1 MPAKPIVIDGWQK
14 GIADSPFLGFASM
27 KLVDIETNPGSIK
40 VQKKPST
47 LFHASYS
54 STFTA
59 VAATDICTSNSTV
72 PDTGTAVTVSTTTTL
87 PAGLAASTNYFV
99 IKLSSTTF
107 KLATNISNANAG
119 TAIDITST
127 GTGTHTVTTVTPG
140 EIKHIVKEQRT
151 GVTFLQDANA
161 RVWYLG
167 NGATRAL
174 LLNGNTTTNGAGN
187 GIIPFRT
194 SDGSA
199 VYLFVF
205 RNASIDVAT
214 VTTGANLENPTWSN
228 SWQSLNSAIASGN
241 SHHTILGQD
250 NIIYFCDD
258 RYVGTIRE
266 IGVFAPGTGG
276 TYSYNN
282 QALDIP
288 QNDIAQWLCEL
299 GANLLIAGNN
309 TNKIY
314 PWDRLSD
321 SFALPIEVPERSI
334 KKIINSGGI
343 VYILAG
349 VNGNIYTSQGS
360 YTRFFRK
367 IPAYLMN
374 TNATIQSN
382 RVTWGGIAIRN
393 GALLVG
399 VAGLTSGNSGVYLV
413 YPDGRLVMDSMPS
426 TGSAN
431 VTAIYAEDDFYYFGY
446 SGGADYF
453 DISTGRYSSQEA
465 IVQTELF
472 QIADKKTKATLSRLE
487 LQVAKPGTGSVRFS
501 YRTNLNASFTTLT
514 TFSGDGSTTSWSY
527 DMGLTNL
534 ENIQIQMELSG
545 NIEPIYVILVP

>member
-14 GIADSPFLGFASM
+14 GIADSAFQGFASM
-27 KLVDIETNPGSIK
+27 KLVDIETFPGSLK
-40 VQKKPST
+40 VQKKPSS
-47 LFHASYS
+47 LFHTSYS

-59 VAATDICTSNSTV
+59 DAGTDTCTSSSTV

-87 PAGLAASTNYFV
+87 PSGLSASTNYFI

-107 KLATNISNANAG
+107 KLATNISNANAA

-127 GTGTHTVTTVTPG
+127 GTGTHTVTTVNPG
-140 EIKHIVKEQRT
+140 TINHIVKEQRT
-151 GVTFLQDANA
+151 GVLFMQDSNA
-161 RVWYLG
+161 RVWYVG

-174 LLNGNTTTNGAGN
+174 LLNGNTTTSGAGN
-187 GIIPFRT
+187 GIVPFRT

-199 VYLFVF
+199 IYLFVF
-205 RNASIDVAT
+205 RNAAIDVAT
-214 VTTGANLENPTWSN
+214 VTTSSNLENPTWSN
-228 SWQSLNSAIASGN
+228 SWQTLNSGSGSGN
-241 SHHTILGQD
+241 SHHAIVGQD
-250 NIIYFCDD
+250 NIVYFCDD

-266 IGVFAPGTGG
+266 IGVFAPGTGS
-276 TYSYNN
+276 TYAYSN

-288 QNDIAQWLCEL
+288 QSDIAQWLCEL
-299 GANLLIAGNN
+299 GSNLLIAGNN

-321 SFALPIEVPERSI
+321 SFSLPIEVPERSI

-349 VNGNIYTSQGS
+349 VYGNIYTTQGS
-360 YTRFFRK
+360 YTRLFRK
-367 IPAYLMN
+367 IPSYLMN
-374 TNATIQSN
+374 ANATIQQN

-431 VTAIYAEDDFYYFGY
+431 VTAIYAEDDFYNIGY

-453 DISTGRYSSQEA
+453 DATTGRYSSQEA
-465 IVQTELF
+465 IVQTEF
-472 QIADKKTKATLSRLE
+472 FKIADKKTQGTLSRLE
-487 LQVAKPGTGSVRFS
+487 MQAAKPDSGSVRFS

-514 TFSGDGSTTSWSY
+514 TFTGDGSTTSWSF
-527 DMGLTNL
+527 DMSLNNL

-545 NIEPIYVILVP
+545 SIEPMHVLLVP